1 MKIPILEE
9 FKQFALRGNVVD
21 LAVGVIIGAAFGK
34 IVSAVVDDVI
44 MPPIGKMVGNLD
56 FTNLYVPLTKN
67 LSEKIAQMQATGD
80 VTNAKVGQRIRA
92 ELVVT
97 GPSDF
102 HLEKIW
108 PADSSSKATI
118 DAAANALTQDTVIRG
133 NKAYREV
140 GEKLP
145 TFALYDQTGAVLKS
159 DRFRGKQIMLN
170 FIYSRCPIATMCP
183 AATLRFQETQKAAR
197 AAGVTNLELVSIT
210 LDPEFDTPGVLKEY
224 ATARGID
231 TSNWSFLTGPEGAI
245 KSLLAQF
252 GVFAEFEG
260 SLLKHTLAT
269 LLIDENGKILDRADG
284 SVWEVQEFVS
294 KMKR

>member
-1 MKIPILEE
+1 VGIDEPHHQLKIQHDEVKGFMPAMTME
-9 FKQFALRGNVVD
+9 FNA
-21 LAVGVIIGAAFGK
+21 
-34 IVSAVVDDVI
+34 SA
-44 MPPIGKMVGNLD
+44 
-56 FTNLYVPLTKN
+56 
-67 LSEKIAQMQATGD
+67 GD
-80 VTNAKVGQRIRA
+80 MTNAKVGQRIRA

-97 GPSDF
+97 SPSDF

-108 PADSSSKATI
+108 PADSASTATI

-145 TFALYDQTGAVLKS
+145 SFALYDQTGAVLKS

-170 FIYSRCPIATMCP
+170 FIYTRCPIATMCP

-197 AAGVTNLELVSIT
+197 AAGVANLELVSIT

-224 ATARGID
+224 ATERGID

-269 LLIDENGKILDRADG
+269 LLIDEKGKILDRADG
-284 SVWEVQEFVS
+284 STWEVQEFVS